1 MGVAGVK
8 TGLHGL
14 RRSDKLV
21 EVGYG
26 PGVAV
31 VELAV
36 LWSTFEF
43 DGLFS

>member
-8 TGLHGL
+8 TGLLHGL

-26 PGVAV
+26 PGVTV

-36 LWSTFEF
+36 LWSVV
-43 DGLFS
+43 